1 MLRRTTRRPGV
12 SLVEVLVGFGILGIG
27 ITSVITLFPFSA
39 LTMGQALRDDRTTT
53 CATIADGELR
63 DIHQRYVIEP
73 GDGSAQEVYHFAMDN
88 PGTTLP
94 GQTAPLP
101 GLSSGDSGPSYPV
114 YVDPM
119 GYYARLTGSTA
130 TPVGDAG
137 QTGIPRV
144 NLQML
149 DPTTQQVTPLTQQTA
164 LRYCSLMDSLTFDG
178 DGNVPNTFDMR
189 ELRYNF
195 AWMLQRPV
203 NRDRYTVRMQV
214 VVYNK
219 RAHLYAPPGG
229 EAVLT
234 GVTFIPGETFI
245 TVPSSA
251 DVRKGGWVM
260 DGTVGADGAGRPLR
274 HAEFYRI
281 QSVTDQGA
289 TLTLELH
296 KPVARADG
304 LSNPANTSAFAYS
317 GTLVSM
323 PGVADV
329 FDRPYLTK
337 PQP

>member
-39 LTMGQALRDDRTTT
+39 LTIGQALRDDRTTT
-53 CATIADGELR
+53 CAILADGELR
-63 DIHQRYVIEP
+63 DIHQRYVVEP
-73 GDGSAQEVYHFAMDN
+73 VQTT
-88 PGTTLP
+88 GTTAEPYYTAFNTP
-94 GQTAPLP
+94 GGTLTPLTGAEP
-101 GLSSGDSGPSYPV
+101 GPSYPV

-119 GYYARLTGSTA
+119 GYYARLNGATA
-130 TPVGDAG
+130 TPVGDGG

-144 NLQML
+144 NLQMIAA
-149 DPTTQQVTPLTQQTA
+149 TGASGSNVA
-164 LRYCSLMDSLTFDG
+164 LRFCSLMDSLTFDG
-178 DGNVPNTFDMR
+178 DGNVPDGFDMR

-203 NRDRYTVRMQV
+203 NSDRFTVRMQV

-219 RAHLYAPPGG
+219 RAHLYAPPGS
-229 EAVLT
+229 EAVIPN
-234 GVTFIPGETFI
+234 VTFTPGETAI

-251 DVRKGGWVM
+251 DVRKGGWVL
-260 DGTVGADGAGRPLR
+260 DATVGADNAGRPLR

-281 QSVTDQGA
+281 LSVTDLGTSLA
-289 TLTLELH
+289 LELH
-296 KPVARADG
+296 KPVVRADG
-304 LSNPANTSAFAYS
+304 LSNSANTSLYQYN

-329 FDRPYLTK
+329 FDRPNLTK
-337 PQP
+337 QQP